1 MLAVALAVP
10 LALALAAAGA
20 LALRRRRSRGSRE
33 LAPMLGP
40 LPAGL
45 KHLGTTVSD
54 LSDVGFH
61 LSARRLALRRKP
73 RLGASLLGLRQS

>member
-1 MLAVALAVP
+1 M
-10 LALALAAAGA
+10 LALALALALASAAAGA
-20 LALRRRRSRGSRE
+20 LALRRRRSRGSRA

-61 LSARRLALRRKP
+61 LSARRLAPHRRP
-73 RLGASLLGLRQS
+73 RLGALLGLRQS